1 MSADLE
7 LIRKI
12 AIFSDLSDEELALID
27 NVIVRLNYKK
37 KGTIFMEGQPGVG
50 VYFVYSGQVKIFK
63 VSEDGREQILHFRK
77 AGDIFGEVVL
87 FDGGAY
93 PASAEALV
101 DSQVG
106 VIRNQDLENL
116 LMKHPSM
123 AVKLLKLM
131 AKKLRRAQMKVHEI
145 TTQDTLRRVI
155 RKLMRLARVY
165 GEKTEQG
172 VKINLELNRQDLASY
187 VGTTR
192 ETVTRILS
200 DLKKSGAIEL
210 DAKSITIID
219 SGKLKSWL

>member
-1 MSADLE
+1 MGSDLE

-27 NVIVRLNYKK
+27 NVIVTLNYKK
-37 KGTIFMEGQPGVG
+37 RGTIFMEGQPGVG

-101 DSQVG
+101 DAQVG

-155 RKLMRLARVY
+155 RKLIRLARVY

-200 DLKKSGAIEL
+200 DLKKTGAIEL

-219 SGKLKSWL
+219 LDKLKSWL

>member
-1 MSADLE
+1 MGSDLE

-37 KGTIFMEGQPGVG
+37 RGTIFMEGQPGVG

-101 DSQVG
+101 DAQVG

-155 RKLMRLARVY
+155 RKLIRLARVY

-200 DLKKSGAIEL
+200 DLKKTGAIGL

-219 SGKLKSWL
+219 LDKLKSWL

>member
-1 MSADLE
+1 MGSDLE

-27 NVIVRLNYKK
+27 NVIVTLNYKK
-37 KGTIFMEGQPGVG
+37 RGTISMEGQPGVG

-101 DSQVG
+101 DAQVG

-155 RKLMRLARVY
+155 RKLIRLARVY

-200 DLKKSGAIEL
+200 DLKKTGAIEL

-219 SGKLKSWL
+219 LDKLKSWL

>member
-1 MSADLE
+1 MGSDIE

-12 AIFSDLSDEELALID
+12 TIFSHLSDEELALID

-50 VYFVYSGQVKIFK
+50 VYFVYSGQVKVFK
-63 VSEDGREQILHFRK
+63 VSEEGREQILHFRK

-87 FDGGAY
+87 FDEGAY
-93 PASAEALV
+93 PANAEALV
-101 DSQVG
+101 DTQVG

-116 LMKHPSM
+116 LMGNPAM
-123 AVKLLKLM
+123 AVKLLKLL

-155 RKLMRLARVY
+155 RKLIRLARVY
-165 GEKTEQG
+165 GEKTEEG
-172 VKINLELNRQDLASY
+172 VKINLELNRQDLANY

-210 DAKSITIID
+210 DTKSIVIVD
-219 SGKLKSWL
+219 EEKLKSWL

>member
-1 MSADLE
+1 MGSDLE

-27 NVIVRLNYKK
+27 NVIVTLNYKK
-37 KGTIFMEGQPGVG
+37 RGTIFMEGQPGVG

-101 DSQVG
+101 DAQVG

-131 AKKLRRAQMKVHEI
+131 AKKLRRAQMKVYEI

-155 RKLMRLARVY
+155 RKLIRLARVY

-200 DLKKSGAIEL
+200 DLKKTGAIEL

-219 SGKLKSWL
+219 LDKLKSWL